1 MRFLRTS
8 TEVHSLEHQ
17 KCPGRRSIDYIVMAD
32 ENIIQNGF
40 YALEL
45 YSMITLS
52 VLKTGDLY

>member
-1 MRFLRTS
+1 
-8 TEVHSLEHQ
+8 
-17 KCPGRRSIDYIVMAD
+17 MAD